1 MELHGSLIVNLE
13 AAVRSAQR
21 LRGQPLYPET
31 LKFWSE
37 LLEMARRIM
46 GTMIDSD
53 TPRIASL
60 ADQLDIEIKA
70 FCDN

>member
-31 LKFWSE
+31 LQFWSE
-37 LLEMARRIM
+37 LLEMARRVM
-46 GTMIDSD
+46 ATMTDSD

-60 ADQLDIEIKA
+60 AGQLDIEIRA
-70 FCDN
+70 FRAN